1 METNNYSQIDG
12 AIEALNSQIRL
23 LKQLKATL
31 ESKDRQIE
39 ELSQQL
45 MCQERETAQIIAN
58 STLDR
63 KYSKTLVCFQRIDD
77 MFRNLEANIASP
89 NFQRN
94 VYMALN
100 EALLSYGYRFMDY
113 TEQTKHFYEVEHQP
127 IEAAEVIFRAI
138 GRIENP
144 QTGEIV
150 PAVKGKVF
158 LPDETSEI

>member
-45 MCQERETAQIIAN
+45 MCQEREKAQIIAN

-94 VYMALN
+94 VRCSPGL
-100 EALLSYGYRFMDY
+100 
-113 TEQTKHFYEVEHQP
+113 
-127 IEAAEVIFRAI
+127 
-138 GRIENP
+138 
-144 QTGEIV
+144 
-150 PAVKGKVF
+150 
-158 LPDETSEI
+158 